1 MTWAYLNLPM
11 HTNLMTNFSISNQY
25 CVINSNTDVTTNA
38 SKKFFQEYLDGKFK
52 KQKIIL
58 KIETQ
63 SAFNWDKL

>member
-11 HTNLMTNFSISNQY
+11 HTNLMTIFQSL
-25 CVINSNTDVTTNA
+25 INTVSLIQILMLLQMPL
-38 SKKFFQEYLDGKFK
+38 KFFQEYLDGKFK
-52 KQKIIL
+52 KQKIKL